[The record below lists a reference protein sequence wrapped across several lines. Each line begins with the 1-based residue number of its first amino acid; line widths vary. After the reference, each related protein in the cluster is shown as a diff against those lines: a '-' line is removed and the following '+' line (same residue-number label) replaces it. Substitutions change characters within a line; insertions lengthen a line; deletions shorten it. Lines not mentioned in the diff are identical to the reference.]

1 MELLREGTREG
12 RRLSFLPFPSRPN
25 PRSHTAKDHTDDPV
39 LRSTRFAESVD
50 LPETPASAPQATN
63 DESKLY
69 YVEQIKVLK
78 EYELTTLYV
87 DFRHLLEREEVLAR
101 AISGQYYR

>member
-1 MELLREGTREG
+1 M
-12 RRLSFLPFPSRPN
+12 
-25 PRSHTAKDHTDDPV
+25 
-39 LRSTRFAESVD
+39 D